1 MAYTHDIPFDESN
14 RANRRRINPNVKSLQ
29 NNLIQ
34 TKALPKIGDLRF
46 DPNAEDGDGDGLVQD
61 NTPYERPSIIK
72 PSLPRT
78 SGLAS
83 LTGSSL
89 FTSSGSWTRGLTDEE
104 VAERVIPD
112 NMADFMNMVQ
122 TMKAHTGDTNNF
134 SMNAYATAMYPEA
147 TFDPKV
153 IAEARKSLARA
164 LSDRPDWRDAVDN
177 FGFPP
182 ILVIDDDDN
191 EKPWAGLMIGSNAMM
206 MTKSSIG
213 KTSFSKRRGNKKGQ
227 ELFAAITGA
236 PRIPAIKQNVV
247 GDGSSDDLLVHEWSH
262 YLNYLAMTTAPDQ
275 SMREVASYLY
285 GDTWGMPYFGYKPRG
300 IQKLEQY
307 FSDKKSGPS
316 FFGMASPAE
325 GEFDLPDDED
335 VPLVMSVYGTKSP
348 VEFFAETGTS
358 YFSPD
363 KKQRDLTNDAAKEL
377 FEQILGRRGL
387 RSQSQT
393 PKRATGSA
401 LLGLT
406 PEEIAERVVPRSW
419 EDARDLVEEHW
430 YQLATP
436 EQMKLSQDEV
446 RNIIDK
452 AMKEIFEND
461 AGWDNIDFHPDQ
473 VATLEAKL
481 IDTFYNNPDY
491 YEAVQRLGMPPVFFT
506 SDKAKKV
513 WPKGTLAAAMGD
525 HFPMIAINP
534 VEFER
539 ERLKGPR
546 GNKRPLMAS
555 LFGGVGILGTKDM
568 VVDPSYESTLVHEW
582 GHYVNK
588 LAAYIHPDEEVRK
601 IGQAYFQMSYG
612 DLTFLEDNDSAIFR
626 YADDIMNA
634 QLGGDVLDPEVPFIL
649 THYGQTT
656 PAETFAEGIAA
667 MLSGDKRKRDLVSPG
682 LQKDIRKILG
692 LPEEEDSLDVIRA
705 ERRGLASHSSSA
717 RVISRNRRGTREFRG
732 EWSPLNGSDW
742 LKDATVEEIAEA
754 VIPTSEDDAITMMAQ
769 LLCYGQIPADANE
782 VRAMKA
788 MAKDLLRSSFGP
800 TAWDYSPSMRAMQK
814 ETLIKAMEESPGFEY
829 LVRMYGMPPI
839 IGVPDGSSAQMRAIY
854 GDKVGSFHQPKGRF
868 TMGATLQ
875 NLVIGMNYDA
885 DVMKF
890 DLPSGFL
897 DIQDMARLTGSAT
910 SMRSDG
916 YSIVTGRRTTMMD
929 NFGLSRAD
937 TLRHE
942 YAHWFWYFHMGSPY
956 TYGDSSARG
965 VTYNLPDLGRGRNDR
980 ALFISK
986 ATGETVQQVL
996 DRVNGLKWR
1005 FDEERITVRSQ
1016 RDRIGRDLLA
1026 LGYAMDDP
1034 TDPDAMMIAPHPDAP
1049 TRFGGNGGQDGT
1061 ALWQA
1066 TAGRFLQFINN
1077 PKSSDLWSS
1086 EDTALFDSEL
1096 AKLQDAF
1103 TGTSEYSNYPLP
1115 MIRGVYANATA
1126 QETFAESL
1134 GLFLSPDDAL
1144 FKRYATESV
1153 MDALAEG
1160 FNLSRTPNGG
1170 IIAPWGARNTGPRRG
1185 LSSRSANS
1193 TLLSR
1198 TLSTNDRLAISAKP
1212 DIDITPSTVT
1222 QKAPGVFSFSSG
1234 DDKWDFLIGEDMGK
1248 QWDTAYA
1255 SWVSNGGQD
1264 RIRQASASL
1273 MGLSSMP
1280 SADRDESRGSMI
1292 DAFVTMS
1299 HISTNGEPT
1308 PSASYRALSLVNSD
1322 SEILNAEVG
1331 KPLSL
1336 PLTSFSP
1343 DREIHMEIRRQRTG
1357 VDDRTKGT
1365 GSTVIMRLAP
1375 NAQVVKPSKDHDRTF
1390 MNDNGDAVNDSREFL
1405 TQGQFK
1411 ITGRQ
1416 TLDDG
1421 TVLVDIEH
1429 THVFDAEEGK
1439 LKRLRG
1445 LSSSSKVKLSRSETD
1460 IAKRAKEALQKD
1472 IDEKRAE
1479 IDELNELNRR
1489 LRLAM
1494 EELQATG
1501 SWQGEKYDIRIND
1514 QGKLPPVTAT
1524 REQIEAQ
1531 ALKNGV
1537 TLDEEVAD
1545 YVKEA
1550 EAAGY
1555 RRKYE
1560 IDQLQKKLDAAQE
1573 NFDTVTKERSDN
1585 TFHMEELLAIPEIKE
1600 EILRRREE
1608 VLGLSYS
1615 DRDKRWSDPND
1626 PDAYYVIHWGA
1637 SQFVGGELDPAR
1649 SRGVDGP
1656 IQAENTR
1663 SINLYTAKPYVEE
1676 TTRLREVQETT
1687 KRVLADFAAEKDMNV
1702 GPPGRIT
1709 SRERK
1714 ILEDYNLGSA
1724 INDDGAIKWG
1734 EIKESLGDGYQE
1746 WLQKQVARI
1755 QEDLD
1760 KQEPRIARRER
1771 ISAQLVADGYQYS
1784 SAYNARALTQ
1794 GFAGYGGRYAD
1805 EGAEIG
1811 AGASSGE
1818 RAAKSPITGIHI
1830 FRVTPETATSLGGGE
1845 DHLIG
1850 KHKPIATLVAKNDG
1864 MSDTNPAVNA
1874 WEGWVD
1880 MAIQQDIQ
1888 SRSGMASRV
1897 TNNTPEELTASIQQ
1911 RVGGLQSRGTPL
1923 DPRGKT
1929 LEEIAKE
1936 IELTPDEEDILVQ
1949 ILPDVSKLK
1958 DIAVNPSLEG
1968 MREELIDS
1976 VRVTVGEDGVPF
1988 IYAMPH
1994 PLLAEE
2000 IPDKRDWSAVVR
2012 PKKETAE
2019 KVKALVEQML
2029 KQAMGDDTLQ
2039 DFYTRTTDGGDKY
2052 EEINKREDASKLLR
2066 YAFSEWSVEL
2076 LKQITS
2082 KNPFD
2087 SENNEYIGGL
2097 VGGEM
2102 GGVPTFLQMWAQ
2114 GIQDLNAPE
2123 LNTFV
2128 GLDEFLNS
2136 HDVWGHVGTGRGFD
2150 RHGEWAN
2157 MLAMFSLM
2165 DRWAKEKGISK
2176 QDLTLAK
2183 VSWFES
2189 LEYTRVNGEF
2199 KPTKEELQSRDKWW
2213 IHTYSYSIAP
2223 AFATNEQL
2231 EELISLIDDGNTHD
2245 TGRSRGLASA
2255 SNAQKAEI
2263 VKNDIV
2269 RQASMRTGLAS
2280 RATKASAKR
2289 ITKNFKVNGKPRKKP
2304 ENTQEFIRRAVPT
2317 SASDLM
2323 RIIEESP
2330 YTKGKKSKEEIFDLA
2345 TRVMEID
2352 WPAQEKL
2359 AAKLE
2364 KVLEDSPGF
2373 EELLGDYDIP
2383 LMLITKNGAGKSQ
2396 FGYTDE
2402 LYQRP
2407 DRWNHIEGEYMPQH
2421 GFIAFPARVVNQETV
2436 HNAVSDGPLPTDDII
2451 RHELSHTIHAMAMAR
2466 SRKARKAYQ
2475 KDTEE
2480 FLAGL
2485 EYAIEVAEQSGA
2497 DSFNMSSYSPL
2508 SPDDYALAGEI
2519 SRYAQTKRSE
2529 YIAELLTHMMPGK
2542 KTKFVLPKDEH
2553 YAMLSEFLDIPVARL
2568 RELANKSSDSRDGF
2582 L

>member
-1 MAYTHDIPFDESN
+1 MAYTHDIPLDESN
-14 RANRRRINPNVKSLQ
+14 RANRRRSNPDVKSLQ
-29 NNLIQ
+29 SSLIQ

-46 DPNAEDGDGDGLVQD
+46 DPNAEDGDGDGMVQD
-61 NTPYERPSIIK
+61 NTPYERPAIIK

-83 LTGSSL
+83 LTGDSL
-89 FTSSGSWTRGLTDEE
+89 FSPTGSWTVGLTNEE
-104 VAERVIPD
+104 IAERAVPD

-122 TMKAHTGDTNNF
+122 ALISHTGDNNHYM
-134 SMNAYATAMYPEA
+134 MNQFNIDRAPEG

-153 IAEARKSLARA
+153 IAQARKSLVEA
-164 LSDRPDWRDAVDN
+164 LDERPDWRSAVDS
-177 FGFPP
+177 FGMPP
-182 ILVIDDDDN
+182 IMIVDDTDA
-191 EKPWAGLMIGSNAMM
+191 PRGYAGQMNGANAMYL
-206 MTKSSIG
+206 TLSELG
-213 KTSFSKRRGNKKGQ
+213 KTGFFKRRSNKRNKD
-227 ELFAAITGA
+227 LFAMSTGA
-236 PRIPAIKQNVV
+236 PQIDGIEYNLV
-247 GDGSSDDLLVHEWSH
+247 GDGSTKETLVHEWGH
-262 YLNYLAMTTAPDQ
+262 YLNYLAYRTHPDYRV
-275 SMREVASYLY
+275 RELAGYLY
-285 GDTWGMPYFGYKPRG
+285 NSDWEKNRRDSYPTVGTR
-300 IQKLEQY
+300 KLAEY
-307 FSDKKSGPS
+307 FSDKVPDN
-316 FFGMASPAE
+316 FFGTNTNTE
-325 GEFDLPDDED
+325 KFDMPDDPG
-335 VPLVMSVYGTKSP
+335 VPFVKSVYGTSKP
-348 VEFFAETGTS
+348 VEFFAEATTA

-363 KKQRDLTNDAAKEL
+363 KKYKKLNNDAADEVV
-377 FEQILGRRGL
+377 EQILGRRGL
-387 RSQSQT
+387 YSQSQT

-401 LLGLT
+401 LFGLS

-481 IDTFYNNPDY
+481 IDTLHNNPDY

-506 SDKAKKV
+506 SDKARKV

-555 LFGGVGILGTKDM
+555 IFGGVGINGTKDM

-626 YADDIMNA
+626 YAEDIMNA

-656 PAETFAEGIAA
+656 PAETLAEGIAA

-769 LLCYGQIPADANE
+769 LLCYGQTPADANE

-788 MAKDLLRSSFGP
+788 MAKDLLRKSFGP

-875 NLVIGMNYDA
+875 NMVIGMNYDA
-885 DVMKF
+885 DVMKL

-897 DIQDMARLTGSAT
+897 DIQDMFRLTGSAT

-916 YSIVTGRRTTMMD
+916 YSIATGRKTTMMD

-956 TYGDSSARG
+956 TYGDSSERG
-965 VTYNLPDLGRGRNDR
+965 VTYSLPDLGRGRNDR

-1034 TDPDAMMIAPHPDAP
+1034 ADPDAMMIAPHPDAP
-1049 TRFGGNGGQDGT
+1049 TQFGGNGGQDGT
-1061 ALWQA
+1061 VLWQA
-1066 TAGRFLQFINN
+1066 TAGRFLRFINN
-1077 PKSSDLWSS
+1077 PQSSDLWSS

-1134 GLFLSPDDAL
+1134 GLLLSPDDAL
-1144 FKRYATESV
+1144 FKRYATDSV

-1170 IIAPWGARNTGPRRG
+1170 IIAPWGARNTGPKRG

-1193 TLLSR
+1193 TLPSR
-1198 TLSTNDRLAISAKP
+1198 TLATNDRLAISAKP
-1212 DIDITPSTVT
+1212 DVDITPSTVT
-1222 QKAPGVFSFSSG
+1222 QKAPGVFSFSTG

-1255 SWVSNGGQD
+1255 SWVSDGGQD

-1280 SADRDESRGSMI
+1280 PADRDESRGSMI

-1299 HISTNGEPT
+1299 HISANGEPS

-1343 DREIHMEIRRQRTG
+1343 DREIHMEIRRQRSG
-1357 VDDRTKGT
+1357 VDERTKGT

-1416 TLDDG
+1416 TLEDG
-1421 TVLVDIEH
+1421 TVLVDLEH
-1429 THVFDAEEGK
+1429 THVFDAEEGRIK
-1439 LKRLRG
+1439 KLRG

-1514 QGKLPPVTAT
+1514 QGKLPPATAT
-1524 REQIEAQ
+1524 REEIEAQ
-1531 ALKNGV
+1531 AVKNGI
-1537 TLDEEVAD
+1537 TLDEEVAK

-1573 NFDTVTKERSDN
+1573 NFDTITKERSDN

-1656 IQAENTR
+1656 LQAENTR

-1724 INDDGAIKWG
+1724 INDDGTIKWD
-1734 EIKESLGDGYQE
+1734 EIRESLGDGYQE

-1771 ISAQLVADGYQYS
+1771 ISEQLVADGYQYS

-1818 RAAKSPITGIHI
+1818 RVAKSPITGIHI

-1888 SRSGMASRV
+1888 SRSGMAS
-1897 TNNTPEELTASIQQ
+1897 E
-1911 RVGGLQSRGTPL
+1911 GT
-1923 DPRGKT
+1923 
-1929 LEEIAKE
+1929 
-1936 IELTPDEEDILVQ
+1936 V
-1949 ILPDVSKLK
+1949 
-1958 DIAVNPSLEG
+1958 PS
-1968 MREELIDS
+1968 
-1976 VRVTVGEDGVPF
+1976 
-1988 IYAMPH
+1988 
-1994 PLLAEE
+1994 
-2000 IPDKRDWSAVVR
+2000 
-2012 PKKETAE
+2012 
-2019 KVKALVEQML
+2019 Q
-2029 KQAMGDDTLQ
+2029 
-2039 DFYTRTTDGGDKY
+2039 
-2052 EEINKREDASKLLR
+2052 
-2066 YAFSEWSVEL
+2066 
-2076 LKQITS
+2076 
-2082 KNPFD
+2082 
-2087 SENNEYIGGL
+2087 
-2097 VGGEM
+2097 
-2102 GGVPTFLQMWAQ
+2102 
-2114 GIQDLNAPE
+2114 
-2123 LNTFV
+2123 
-2128 GLDEFLNS
+2128 
-2136 HDVWGHVGTGRGFD
+2136 
-2150 RHGEWAN
+2150 
-2157 MLAMFSLM
+2157 
-2165 DRWAKEKGISK
+2165 
-2176 QDLTLAK
+2176 
-2183 VSWFES
+2183 
-2189 LEYTRVNGEF
+2189 
-2199 KPTKEELQSRDKWW
+2199 
-2213 IHTYSYSIAP
+2213 
-2223 AFATNEQL
+2223 
-2231 EELISLIDDGNTHD
+2231 
-2245 TGRSRGLASA
+2245 
-2255 SNAQKAEI
+2255 
-2263 VKNDIV
+2263 
-2269 RQASMRTGLAS
+2269 RTGLAS
-2280 RATKASAKR
+2280 RSSKASAKR

-2304 ENTQEFIRRAVPT
+2304 ENRQEFITRAVPT
-2317 SASDLM
+2317 SASDLQ
-2323 RIIEESP
+2323 RIMEESP
-2330 YTKGKKSKEEIFDLA
+2330 FMKGKKSKDEIWDLIN
-2345 TRVMEID
+2345 RMEVD

-2359 AAKLE
+2359 AIKLE
-2364 KVLEDSPGF
+2364 KVLADSPGF
-2373 EELLGDYDIP
+2373 EELLGEYDIP
-2383 LMLITKNGAGKSQ
+2383 MMLITKNGAAKSPL
-2396 FGYTDE
+2396 GYTDE
-2402 LYQRP
+2402 LYQNRE
-2407 DRWNHIEGEYMPQH
+2407 RWNSIEGEYMPQH

-2436 HNAVSDGPLPTDDII
+2436 HNAVSDGPLPTDDIL

-2480 FLAGL
+2480 FIAGL

-2542 KTKFVLPKDEH
+2542 KTKFVLLKDEH